1 MDPAGLQ
8 SPRQSRP
15 HPGRKGHPGAKEKL
29 MERNRYQDNGLVRPG
44 KDILNIKVAS
54 KNINRALRYDPLAK
68 GEDPYLTEQ
77 DILQLN

>member
-1 MDPAGLQ
+1 
-8 SPRQSRP
+8 
-15 HPGRKGHPGAKEKL
+15 
-29 MERNRYQDNGLVRPG
+29 MERNRYQENGLVRPG